1 MEQLVQMSTI
11 RIWERC
17 GTPVAQLQLTRQG
30 TTPPLIP
37 FTEMLHWL
45 CLPHPAPLTTQEV
58 EQVEPRQMLVEIRI
72 GQRPEEAFVPRANN
86 RIFRK

>member
-1 MEQLVQMSTI
+1 MSTTG
-11 RIWERC
+11 IWEHC
-17 GTPVAQLQLTRQG
+17 GTPVAELQLTSHG
-30 TTPPLIP
+30 ITTPLIP
-37 FTEMLHWL
+37 FYEMLHWL

-58 EQVEPRQMLVEIRI
+58 EQVEPRQMLAEIRG